1 MNLMNSLISGQ
12 IYDVCVY
19 GENEWATMEEE
30 RWELEEILH
39 DVEAEEIEAL
49 VYQFTDA
56 LSMDIVD
63 FDISHFQ
70 DVEIK
75 DSINIYTVR
84 RTIYAK
90 DCICDFNDEYIF
102 NHGLDAYS
110 SYGAERNLKEIMN
123 NKEMEIC
130 CSFKDQYCGC
140 IGIYVKG
147 KCLAAS
153 NTDLYSSFDETGRYF
168 EASTDMIINESEI
181 VYQSNNHHGEAILTD
196 ITIVGIWCVEEY
208 MQQALELQKIC
219 NVEITTIA
227 QAH

>member
-1 MNLMNSLISGQ
+1 MNLMNSLVSGQ

-49 VYQFTDA
+49 IYQFVEA

-63 FDISHFQ
+63 YDISHFK

-75 DSINIYTVR
+75 DSVNIYVTKRTV
-84 RTIYAK
+84 YAK
-90 DCICDFNDEYIF
+90 DCVCEFSSEYIF

-110 SYGAERNLKEIMN
+110 SYGAAKNLKEIINN
-123 NKEMEIC
+123 NKMEIC
-130 CSFKDQYCGC
+130 CSFKDQYCGG
-140 IGIYVKG
+140 IGVYVKG

-153 NTDLYSSFDETGRYF
+153 NTDLYSAFDETGRYF
-168 EASTDMIINESEI
+168 EASTDMIVSEDEI
-181 VYQSNNHHGEAILTD
+181 IYQGNNHHGEAVLTNVE
-196 ITIVGIWCVEEY
+196 IVGIWTVKEC

-227 QAH
+227 H